1 MIREIVIVSGKGGT
15 GKTSLA
21 AAFAA
26 LAKNGILCDADVDAA
41 DLHLLMQPEVKK
53 RTDFMGGSKAVINPD
68 LCTGC
73 GTCRTLC
80 RFDAISDRYEVD
92 PIRCEGCGVCVD
104 FCPEQAIDFPVQR
117 CGEWYISATRFGP
130 MVHAR
135 LGIAEENSG
144 RLVSL
149 VRKETRQLAE
159 ERGLELILTDGPP
172 GIGCPVI
179 AAIGGATALV
189 IVVEPTV
196 SGIHDMERVVDLA
209 AHFRVPGMVIVN
221 KYDLNV
227 EMTETIEQLAVQ
239 RNLVVLGRVPF
250 DPVFTRSMVQGQTLF
265 EYGEETPT
273 RQVVRDIWAKI
284 ISSPSMNPLG
294 SWISK
299 QPFNDDGEG
308 FMVRV
313 AIPSEGNGGLDGRR
327 AGHFGHC
334 DVFTCIDVED
344 GQIQAV
350 HILPNQEHVQGGCMV
365 PVNLLAQAG
374 VNALVV
380 GGIGMRPLMGFR
392 QVGIEV
398 YHDGERPEIRPVVE
412 DFLAGR
418 LPRIS
423 DDQVCGGGGH

>member
-15 GKTSLA
+15 GKTSLT

-26 LAKNGILCDADVDAA
+26 LAKNSILCDADVAAA
-41 DLHLLMQPEVKK
+41 DLFLLILPDVQAQ
-53 RTDFMGGSKAVINPD
+53 TDSMGGSKAVIDPD

-104 FCPEQAIDFPVQR
+104 FCPEQAIGFPVQR
-117 CGEWYISATRFGP
+117 CGEWFVSDTRFGP

-149 VRKETRQLAE
+149 VRTKTRQLAE
-159 ERGLELILTDGPP
+159 ARGLELILTDGPP

-221 KYDLNV
+221 KFDLNV
-227 EMTETIEQLAVQ
+227 GMTEAIEQLAEK
-239 RNLVVLGRVPF
+239 RNILVLGRVPF

-265 EYGEETPT
+265 EYGEESPT
-273 RQVVRDIWAKI
+273 RRVVRDIWAKI
-284 ISSPSMNPLG
+284 VSSPSMNPLG
-294 SWISK
+294 IVDFK
-299 QPFNDDGEG
+299 
-308 FMVRV
+308 
-313 AIPSEGNGGLDGRR
+313 
-327 AGHFGHC
+327 
-334 DVFTCIDVED
+334 TT
-344 GQIQAV
+344 IQ
-350 HILPNQEHVQGGCMV
+350 
-365 PVNLLAQAG
+365 
-374 VNALVV
+374 
-380 GGIGMRPLMGFR
+380 
-392 QVGIEV
+392 
-398 YHDGERPEIRPVVE
+398 
-412 DFLAGR
+412 
-418 LPRIS
+418 
-423 DDQVCGGGGH
+423 

>member
-15 GKTSLA
+15 GKTSLT

-26 LAKNGILCDADVDAA
+26 LAKNSILCDADVDAA
-41 DLHLLMQPEVKK
+41 DLHLLMQPEVKEQ
-53 RTDFMGGSKAVINPD
+53 TDFMGGSKAIIDPD

-104 FCPEQAIDFPVQR
+104 FCPEQAIAFPVQR
-117 CGEWYISATRFGP
+117 CGEWYVSDTRFGP

-149 VRKETRQLAE
+149 IRTETKKRAE
-159 ERGLELILTDGPP
+159 ERGLDLILTDGPP

-209 AHFRVPGMVIVN
+209 AHFKVPGMVIVN
-221 KYDLNV
+221 KFDLNV
-227 EMTETIEQLAVQ
+227 KMTETIEKLAVK
-239 RNLVVLGRVPF
+239 RNIVVLGRVPF
-250 DPVFTRSMVQGQTLF
+250 DPVFTHSMVQGQNLF

-284 ISSPSMNPLG
+284 VSSPSMNPLG
-294 SWISK
+294 IVDFK
-299 QPFNDDGEG
+299 
-308 FMVRV
+308 
-313 AIPSEGNGGLDGRR
+313 A
-327 AGHFGHC
+327 
-334 DVFTCIDVED
+334 T
-344 GQIQAV
+344 IQ
-350 HILPNQEHVQGGCMV
+350 
-365 PVNLLAQAG
+365 
-374 VNALVV
+374 
-380 GGIGMRPLMGFR
+380 
-392 QVGIEV
+392 
-398 YHDGERPEIRPVVE
+398 
-412 DFLAGR
+412 
-418 LPRIS
+418 
-423 DDQVCGGGGH
+423 

>member
-41 DLHLLMQPEVKK
+41 DLHLLMQPEVKE

-104 FCPEQAIDFPVQR
+104 FCPEQAIAFPVQR
-117 CGEWYISATRFGP
+117 CGEWYVSDTRFGP

-149 VRKETRQLAE
+149 IRTETKKRAE
-159 ERGLELILTDGPP
+159 ERGLDLILTDGPP

-209 AHFRVPGMVIVN
+209 AHFKVPGMVIVN
-221 KYDLNV
+221 KFDLNV
-227 EMTETIEQLAVQ
+227 KMTETIEKLAVK
-239 RNLVVLGRVPF
+239 RNIVVLGRVPF
-250 DPVFTRSMVQGQTLF
+250 DPVFTHSMVQGQNLF

-284 ISSPSMNPLG
+284 VSSPSMNPLG
-294 SWISK
+294 IVDFK
-299 QPFNDDGEG
+299 
-308 FMVRV
+308 
-313 AIPSEGNGGLDGRR
+313 A
-327 AGHFGHC
+327 
-334 DVFTCIDVED
+334 T
-344 GQIQAV
+344 IQ
-350 HILPNQEHVQGGCMV
+350 
-365 PVNLLAQAG
+365 
-374 VNALVV
+374 
-380 GGIGMRPLMGFR
+380 
-392 QVGIEV
+392 
-398 YHDGERPEIRPVVE
+398 
-412 DFLAGR
+412 
-418 LPRIS
+418 
-423 DDQVCGGGGH
+423 